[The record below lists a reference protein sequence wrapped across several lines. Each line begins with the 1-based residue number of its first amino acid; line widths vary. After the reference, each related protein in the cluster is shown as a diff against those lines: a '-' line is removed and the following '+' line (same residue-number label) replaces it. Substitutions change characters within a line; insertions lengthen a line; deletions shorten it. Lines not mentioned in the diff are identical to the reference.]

1 MYSHLFNN
9 DSPYQGTSAFA
20 HGLNTIVNMLFSQE
34 VCKPSYSRWKRIETA
49 RIDCGRVIRGDQ
61 EYTSYVAKNR
71 PTIVHN
77 DQNVSCA
84 QLRRRI
90 LPPTSMKP
98 IPLGVAFARIVY
110 RDYELIED
118 ELRSSYHPQ
127 NYFCYSIDQKADKK
141 FRSNMKRLAQCL
153 PNVVVSSDEFN
164 IDEGGHYM
172 NIAHYRCMQLLL
184 KKSSWGYIL
193 LLQNHDIV
201 IKSPHEIAEI
211 YSLLDGAN
219 DVQVTRCGEDL
230 CGHDRS
236 WNPRSLNLFLNESA
250 LSEKL
255 LNTHL
260 DFAKGY
266 VQASLSRAAV
276 EWLVHTVNVTTL
288 IEQLN
293 KKSFG
298 LDEIWLAT
306 LQVSNELGM
315 PGGFTADC
323 LKQGKDTASISRLS
337 AWTSDR
343 NYKGCK
349 SGYARKSICIYG
361 IEDLQT
367 LMQFPHITA
376 NKMLPEFDYG
386 VIECV
391 HETIFNRTF
400 LDQTDHP
407 LDRDIYANMANV
419 KYHKNRRKPDPNF
432 KLECVRAQRNIDELY
447 TASRELS

>member
-1 MYSHLFNN
+1 MKSK
-9 DSPYQGTSAFA
+9 GTSAFA

-34 VCKPSYSRWKRIETA
+34 
-49 RIDCGRVIRGDQ
+49 

-98 IPLGVAFARIVY
+98 IPLGVAFARI
-110 RDYELIED
+110 DYELIED

-153 PNVVVSSDEFN
+153 PNV
-164 IDEGGHYM
+164 
-172 NIAHYRCMQLLL
+172 
-184 KKSSWGYIL
+184 
-193 LLQNHDIV
+193 
-201 IKSPHEIAEI
+201 
-211 YSLLDGAN
+211 
-219 DVQVTRCGEDL
+219 
-230 CGHDRS
+230 
-236 WNPRSLNLFLNESA
+236 
-250 LSEKL
+250 
-255 LNTHL
+255 
-260 DFAKGY
+260 
-266 VQASLSRAAV
+266 
-276 EWLVHTVNVTTL
+276 
-288 IEQLN
+288 
-293 KKSFG
+293 
-298 LDEIWLAT
+298 
-306 LQVSNELGM
+306 
-315 PGGFTADC
+315 
-323 LKQGKDTASISRLS
+323 
-337 AWTSDR
+337 
-343 NYKGCK
+343 
-349 SGYARKSICIYG
+349 
-361 IEDLQT
+361 T